1 MGCLLKLFSVML
13 ACGVM
18 VFFFL
23 DQDTTLVTTS
33 VTQALLT
40 QFNFNNTNN
49 NNAST
54 LAYELAFRIDL
65 RNPNRWYRVYYDN
78 IQIAASYKNQ
88 TFASMNWKSFGQA
101 RKNTT
106 YLTPSFKGQ
115 ISGILGG
122 VDDAGAS
129 YYDIVIKLNLQNDYL
144 RLYHWINMKTQTKTA
159 HTCELKV
166 PLVGDGQSAG
176 AADSFNTIQCGCE
189 YIF

>member
-1 MGCLLKLFSVML
+1 ML

-18 VFFFL
+18 VFLFL
-23 DQDTTLVTTS
+23 DQDATPVSTS

-40 QFNFNNTNN
+40 QFNFNNTNS

-54 LAYELAFRIDL
+54 LAYDLALRIDL

-88 TFASMNWKSFGQA
+88 TFASMTLNSFNQA

-106 YLTPSFKGQ
+106 HLTPSFKGKS
-115 ISGILGG
+115 SGILGG
-122 VDDAGAS
+122 VDAGAS
-129 YYDIVIKLNLQNDYL
+129 YYDIVIKLNIQNDYL

-176 AADSFNTIQCGCE
+176 AADSFNTTQCGWE

>member
-1 MGCLLKLFSVML
+1 ML
-13 ACGVM
+13 ACGFM
-18 VFFFL
+18 IFIIFN
-23 DQDTTLVTTS
+23 QDATPVSTS
-33 VTQALLT
+33 VTRAFLT
-40 QFNFNNTNN
+40 QFNFNNTKK

-54 LAYELAFRIDL
+54 LAYDLALRINL
-65 RNPNRWYRVYYDN
+65 RNPNRWYLVYYDN

-88 TFASMNWKSFGQA
+88 TFASMTWNSFDQA

-106 YLTPSFKGQ
+106 HLTPSLKGQ
-115 ISGILGG
+115 SSGIILGG
-122 VDDAGAS
+122 VDAGAN

-144 RLYHWINMKTQTKTA
+144 RLYRWFNMKTQTKTA

-176 AADSFNTIQCGCE
+176 ATDSFNTTQCGWE